1 MTRALYPGKFDPF
14 HNGHLDIATR
24 AASLFAHLIVAVYE
38 TPSAKLLFDTTTRLD
53 LACQATAHLAN
64 VEVVTY
70 SGLTVTCAH
79 HWQAQVIVRGLRNI
93 ADYEYEYQV
102 GMANRKMA
110 PGIELCCLIT
120 DANHAFLSATILKEV
135 ASLHG
140 DFTSW
145 APSASVAALQ
155 ARFTPDAESDR
166 ARDGVSPVRSKL
178 SHQG

>member
-14 HNGHLDIATR
+14 HNGHLDITQR
-24 AASLFAHLIVAVYE
+24 ASALFPHLIVAVYE
-38 TPSAKLLFDTTTRLD
+38 TPSTHALFDKATRMD
-53 LACQATAHLAN
+53 LARQATAHLPN

-70 SGLTVTCAH
+70 SGLTVTCARLH
-79 HWQAQVIVRGLRNI
+79 EAQVVVRGLRNI

-110 PGIELCCLIT
+110 PEIELCCLIT
-120 DANHAFLSATILKEV
+120 DAAHAFLSATILKEV
-135 ASLHG
+135 AGLAG

-145 APSASVAALQ
+145 APPASVAALQ
-155 ARFTPDAESDR
+155 ARFATAGKSPPEH
-166 ARDGVSPVRSKL
+166 DGVSPVRSKM